1 VNITLA
7 MVVSADG
14 RTTKGDDPNIYTWT
28 SQEDQDH
35 FFSLIAENNLII
47 MGRKT
52 YLAAGDKI
60 RLSAERKRVVLTKNP
75 KLYANLA
82 VKGQL
87 EFSSEQPLDLVS
99 RLEDDGFTH
108 ALLVGGG
115 TVNWLFLQS
124 GLVNELLL
132 TIEPVIFGAGNGLFG
147 GPIDARKLEL
157 LEQKQLNGQG
167 TLMMRYKVH

>member
-1 VNITLA
+1 
-7 MVVSADG
+7 M
-14 RTTKGDDPNIYTWT
+14 
-28 SQEDQDH
+28 
-35 FFSLIAENNLII
+35 LIRI
-47 MGRKT
+47 
-52 YLAAGDKI
+52 
-60 RLSAERKRVVLTKNP
+60 LTKNP